1 MGEMNT
7 NKVCG
12 EFPDYCYKA
21 FECKEYAESFMDRG
35 TFRMGCQLSY
45 KAIENEQ
52 LRDATE
58 GSVSIRVPGI
68 VTYYGFSPGRAEEP
82 ICLQKMG
89 HREESGGSS
98 NPRFCFCTFLPK
110 VNRDHMKTLGKYIVN
125 INNPRKLAED
135 INNYFAN
142 KEEGKFVIEG
152 MDIVYNKGQESDR
165 QLTNNEKADLAYKQ
179 KPESF
184 SPDCEFRIVAIKLG
198 EVCTRECKF
207 IDKYFDEKF
216 EPVEPVP
223 DCKFIEVN
231 LGKPLDYLSFVTLE

>member
-1 MGEMNT
+1 MNT

-12 EFPDYCYKA
+12 EFPEYCYRA
-21 FECKEYAESFMDRG
+21 FECKEHAESFMNKG
-35 TFRMGCQLSY
+35 VFRMGCQLSY
-45 KAIENEQ
+45 KAIENER

-68 VTYYGFSPGRAEEP
+68 VTSYGFSQDRAEEP

-89 HREESGGSS
+89 HREESGGSG
-98 NPRFCFCTFLPK
+98 NPRFCFCTSLPD
-110 VNRDHMKTLGKYIVN
+110 VDHNHMKTLGKYIVK
-125 INNPRKLAED
+125 INDPRKLAED

-142 KEEGKFVIEG
+142 NEKGKFSIEG

-179 KPESF
+179 KPECF
-184 SPDCEFRIVAIKLG
+184 SPNCEFRIVAIKLG
-198 EVCTRECKF
+198 ELCKEECK
-207 IDKYFDEKF
+207 YLSGQF
-216 EPVEPVP
+216 EQVEP

-231 LGKPLDYLSFVTLE
+231 LEKPLDYTQLCES